1 MFNFEKKTIS
11 MVTEYSNP
19 EVKYEVVSDHAGNIS
34 NIGKKELFIKI
45 DMEDEEVENDFINLD
60 VKCSKI
66 MFYNGKKYI
75 FRMT

>member
-19 EVKYEVVSDHAGNIS
+19 EVKYEAVSDHAGNIS
-34 NIGKKELFIKI
+34 NIEKKELFIKI
-45 DMEDEEVENDFINLD
+45 DMEDEEVENGFINLD

-66 MFYNGKKYI
+66 MFYNGIKYI
-75 FRMT
+75 LRMT